1 MSFGAL
7 FGLIMWSSANV
18 FLGSVVLAFGH
29 MLNETED
36 QLEAWAA
43 LVLGVISLLVFAAS
57 VAGEIVVYSG

>member
-7 FGLIMWSSANV
+7 FGLILWSMANV
-18 FLGSVVLAFGH
+18 FLVSVAAAFGH

-36 QLEAWAA
+36 RLEAWAA
-43 LVLGVISLLVFAAS
+43 LVLGVVSLIVFAAS